1 MALSLLFGRLHQRS
15 SSGRRIGKAIFLAL
29 CVATCGICDAA
40 VAGANTSVAAHAF
53 APHVSEAS
61 KRFDIPED
69 WIWRVMHAESRGKSR
84 AVSPVGAMGL
94 MQIMPGT
101 WAMLTAQHS
110 LGADPFDVRSNI
122 LAGTAYLRAM
132 WNRYG
137 DVSLMLAAYN
147 AGPGRA
153 DAYAA
158 GRRRL
163 PAETIN
169 YISQIAPGLGTSGI
183 ASRAAV
189 PRSSAPSY
197 NDSAIFVAQSQSHT
211 DANIAA
217 SEAAELR
224 AERVAGTTVQ
234 ASDVP
239 RSTLFVPVSVKQAQ

>member
-1 MALSLLFGRLHQRS
+1 MALSLLLGQLHRRS

-29 CVATCGICDAA
+29 CAATCGICDAA
-40 VAGANTSVAAHAF
+40 VAGANAAVVAHPYAR
-53 APHVSEAS
+53 HVSEAS
-61 KRFDIPED
+61 RRFDIPED

-101 WAMLTAQHS
+101 WAMLTAQHG
-110 LGADPFDVRSNI
+110 LGPDPFDVRANI

-163 PAETIN
+163 PVETVN

-197 NDSAIFVAQSQSHT
+197 NDSALFVAQSQSHT
-211 DANIAA
+211 DANISATR
-217 SEAAELR
+217 AAELR
-224 AERVAGTTVQ
+224 AERVAGTPVQ

-239 RSTLFVPVSVKQAQ
+239 LSTLFVRISVKQAQ

>member
-1 MALSLLFGRLHQRS
+1 MTQSLLAGRLRKLSMARLHA
-15 SSGRRIGKAIFLAL
+15 GKAMFLAL
-29 CVATCGICDAA
+29 CAATCSICDAA
-40 VAGANTSVAAHAF
+40 IASANASVAANSY
-53 APHVSEAS
+53 APFVREAS
-61 KRFDIPED
+61 RRFDIPED

-84 AVSPVGAMGL
+84 VVSPVGAMGL

-101 WAMLTAQHS
+101 WAMLTAQHR
-110 LGADPFDVRSNI
+110 LGSDPFDVRANI

-137 DVSLMLAAYN
+137 DANLMLAAYN

-153 DAYAA
+153 DAYVA

-163 PAETIN
+163 PAETVN

-197 NDSAIFVAQSQSHT
+197 HDSALFVAQSQSHK

-217 SEAAELR
+217 ANAAELR
-224 AERVAGTTVQ
+224 AERVVGTRVQ
-234 ASDVP
+234 ASNMP
-239 RSTLFVPVSVKQAQ
+239 RSSLFVHISVKQAQ